1 MRCCAGG
8 DVHCHFSTNLKILKR
23 FGRDRMPMSA
33 DGDIIEFGWFRLH
46 RRDRTL
52 LADGQKLDLG
62 GRAIE
67 VLLALIEVTKDEL
80 LDRAWSGVVIV
91 EENNLHVQICT
102 LRRALSADADLV
114 AAVPRLGYRFTGDV
128 VAATGSAS
136 AAHIG
141 PEPTTSSA
149 SHLPIPLGELIGRE
163 ADLSQVVELPTSH
176 RLLTLT
182 GPGRIGK
189 TSLALAAAWRLVDQ
203 RRCSIRSMARSPW

>member
-1 MRCCAGG
+1 MRRSAGG
-8 DVHCHFSTNLKILKR
+8 AVHCQSPTNLKILKR
-23 FGRDRMPMSA
+23 FGTDRMPTSA
-33 DGDIIEFGWFRLH
+33 DGDMIEFGRFRLH

-62 GRAIE
+62 VRAIE
-67 VLLALIEVTKDEL
+67 VLLALIEVTKDAL
-80 LDRAWSGVVIV
+80 LDRAWSGGIV

-102 LRRALSADADLV
+102 LRRALGADADLV
-114 AAVPRLGYRFTGDV
+114 GTVPRRGYRFTGDV

-163 ADLSQVVELPTSH
+163 ADLSQVVELQTSQ
-176 RLLTLT
+176 RLLTFT

-203 RRCSIRSMARSPW
+203 RRCSIRSMARSCG